1 MGLDYPITRS
11 FPQGW
16 RWFTPLSFVGA
27 FIALVFLCTI
37 NVALTGYET
46 VTVFQSDFNATQ
58 SFWYNKYMPFRV
70 STPGTLCDPH
80 VFNVG
85 DPFTTN
91 YTFFEWTIDSITRA
105 NAGNSGISYK
115 GDTLN
120 GCDVSSIY
128 GDGDLRTWSVAF
140 TVVIQCQQAILYE
153 IRAKTSFTISFLP
166 GIYSPLLGMVKLDE
180 GSDMRPAVFDALLQA
195 ATRDVGR
202 RAFTALLTSNYTSPV
217 AASIQ
222 ADITPCPMSLGS
234 SAACGLSTPNFTISS
249 AAVVMSDLSFFQDE
263 APDPIT
269 VLDDNIKLPISN
281 LLQTV
286 YAIIRVELG
295 NPSPNNFI
303 LHPNVT
309 DNIIVSTFPA
319 TPLNQGGD
327 ALISG
332 LYQEWTNPDPET
344 KKYLPVTVSG
354 PANIQVVYPCRFQQQ
369 KTPGQVFISVLV
381 ATSSM
386 FSTGWAVFM
395 VLAVYFAKQRGPSGN
410 ESVSRA

>member
-1 MGLDYPITRS
+1 MGLDYPITRP

-58 SFWYNKYMPFRV
+58 SFWYDKYMPYRV
-70 STPGTLCDPH
+70 PIPGTLCDPH
-80 VFNVG
+80 VINVE

-91 YTFFEWTIDSITRA
+91 YTFFEWAIESITGA

-115 GDTLN
+115 GATL
-120 GCDVSSIY
+120 D
-128 GDGDLRTWSVAF
+128 DLRGWRSSDMVGRF
-140 TVVIQCQQAILYE
+140 Y
-153 IRAKTSFTISFLP
+153 RGS
-166 GIYSPLLGMVKLDE
+166 YSPLFGMVKSAE
-180 GSDMRPAVFDALLQA
+180 GSAMRPAAFDALLQT
-195 ATRDVGR
+195 ATLDLGGR
-202 RAFTALLTSNYTSPV
+202 TFNALLTSNYTSPV
-217 AASIQ
+217 AVSVQ
-222 ADITPCPMSLGS
+222 VDITPCPMSLGS
-234 SAACGLSTPNFTISS
+234 SAECGLAAPNFTISS
-249 AAVVMSDLSFFQDE
+249 AAVVMSNVSFFQNT
-263 APDPIT
+263 APEPVT

-327 ALISG
+327 ALVSG

-344 KKYLPVTVSG
+344 KRYLPVSVSE

-369 KTPGQVFISVLV
+369 KTPSQLFISVLV
-381 ATSSM
+381 ATLSM

-395 VLAVYFAKQRGPSGN
+395 VLAVYFAKRKGP
-410 ESVSRA
+410 

>member
-1 MGLDYPITRS
+1 VICVLPFSMHCMYAYR
-11 FPQGW
+11 
-16 RWFTPLSFVGA
+16 
-27 FIALVFLCTI
+27 LVSI
-37 NVALTGYET
+37 DLTDRCG
-46 VTVFQSDFNATQ
+46 
-58 SFWYNKYMPFRV
+58 FR
-70 STPGTLCDPH
+70 
-80 VFNVG
+80 
-85 DPFTTN
+85 
-91 YTFFEWTIDSITRA
+91 
-105 NAGNSGISYK
+105 
-115 GDTLN
+115 
-120 GCDVSSIY
+120 
-128 GDGDLRTWSVAF
+128 
-140 TVVIQCQQAILYE
+140 
-153 IRAKTSFTISFLP
+153 
-166 GIYSPLLGMVKLDE
+166 
-180 GSDMRPAVFDALLQA
+180 LQA

-395 VLAVYFAKQRGPSGN
+395 VLAVYFAKQRGPSGK
-410 ESVSRA
+410 SGSSTILMPR